1 MILSK
6 DRILVR
12 VKDMPKVTNQFQ
24 YAELGCA
31 EQNLREG
38 WKYGSRISSAGESMV
53 ARQSATRFSRKRRIR
68 SALANRGFRRL

>member
-12 VKDMPKVTNQFQ
+12 VKDMLKVTNQFQ

-31 EQNLREG
+31 EQNPREG
-38 WKYGSRISSAGESMV
+38 RKYGSRISSAGESMA
-53 ARQSATRFSRKRRIR
+53 ARESATHFSRKRRIR
-68 SALANRGFRRL
+68 SAFANRGFRRL